1 MTKLNWFLLPLL
13 VLSLGAIPCGA
24 AIPRATHRSGTFHV
38 DIRDAPVGDAI
49 RLLARANNMNVVVPD
64 KLPGRV
70 NANFPAVTVQTA
82 IGAILSSNQLG
93 SKVEDDVVR
102 VSTKKALEDL
112 GDDLVTATIPLK
124 FAKAEKVA
132 PQVKLLL
139 TTRGTVTFDQRT
151 NSVTARDI
159 AREIANV
166 RHFIDKID
174 YADRQ
179 VLIEAKIVEA
189 STTYFEGLGIQWGAQ
204 ATGASLTVAG
214 PNAVGKLDSGRAA
227 MVSAPVVGPNSG
239 ISFILNPA
247 FNLFFETQITAA
259 ETNGDL
265 TILSRP
271 SVVATNNQQ
280 ATMRS
285 GSKFYVRTAAV
296 GSVVNV
302 GGGSSGGSAG
312 AASGAGSSAG
322 SASSGSSGTGGT
334 SGGGGN
340 SGSTGIQEIDS
351 GLTLVVTPQITV
363 NNKINLTVDVKESQ
377 PDFSNAVD
385 GIPSI
390 VENNA
395 VTTVLLDNGATTV
408 IGGLFQR
415 SASNQRNGLPWFSRL
430 PFIGYLFGSHTAQ
443 NQKKELLIFLKPTL
457 VAEGQKPAIE
467 VNAEKRAE
475 ELSNQV
481 ISVPR
486 L

>member
-1 MTKLNWFLLPLL
+1 MTRLNWFLLPLL
-13 VLSLGAIPCGA
+13 VLSLGATSA
-24 AIPRATHRSGTFHV
+24 TQRSAIPRSGTYHV
-38 DIRDAPVGDAI
+38 DIRDAPVGDAV
-49 RLLARANNMNVVVPD
+49 RLLAKAGQMNVVVPD

-70 NANFPAVTVQTA
+70 NANFPNVTVSNA
-82 IGAILSSNQLG
+82 INAILSSNQLG
-93 SKVEDDVVR
+93 SKEEDGVVR

-124 FAKAEKVA
+124 FAKAEKIA

-151 NSVTARDI
+151 NTVTARDI
-159 AREIANV
+159 AREIGNV
-166 RHFIDKID
+166 RRFIDKID

-179 VLIEAKIVEA
+179 VLIEAKIIEA
-189 STTYFEGLGIQWGAQ
+189 STNYFEGLGIQWGAS
-204 ATGASLTVAG
+204 ATGSTLTVGG
-214 PNAVGKLDSGRAA
+214 PNAVGQLDSGRSA
-227 MVSAPVVGPNSG
+227 MISAPVVGPNSG

-259 ETNGDL
+259 ETRGDL

-285 GSKFYVRTAAV
+285 GAKFYVRTAAV

-302 GGGSSGGSAG
+302 GGGSSGGSSG
-312 AASGAGSSAG
+312 AASGAGST
-322 SASSGSSGTGGT
+322 SGSSSSSSSSSSGGT
-334 SGGGGN
+334 SGGN

-377 PDFSNAVD
+377 PDFSNSVD

-408 IGGLFQR
+408 IGGLFQK
-415 SASNQRNGLPWFSRL
+415 SSSTQNNGLPWFSRIPIL
-430 PFIGYLFGSHTAQ
+430 GYLFGNHTQ
-443 NQKKELLIFLKPTL
+443 QTKKTELLIFLKPTL
-457 VAEGQKPAIE
+457 VAEGDKPATE
-467 VNAEKRAE
+467 VEAERRSE
-475 ELSNQV
+475 ELTNKLL
-481 ISVPR
+481 PTPKM
-486 L
+486 